1 MAEIISG
8 QDALDTLE
16 SSGNTGGND
25 KEFSS
30 FKGGSKY
37 VVKAIGTNDLF
48 GFYNYGIYSKGGGG
62 VPSFVA
68 KKPSKKSDKGFPQE
82 DLTSWDKA
90 FLHHY
95 ENSKEFGD
103 KESNE
108 AYKYKPKLR
117 FALGF
122 FDLDSGERI
131 VIDVSKNQANAIR
144 KPLLKQ
150 AEKGKLGKVAFE
162 LEKESDGS
170 VSLTPIVDLD
180 DLTSKQQENFD
191 KAPEEFKIEDFHGVN
206 FEADEDEM
214 LRRLVQSGFDVTK
227 IGYEIPKPK
236 EADGEGEKESAGE
249 PLEISSDDL
258 PF

>member
-1 MAEIISG
+1 MAEILSG
-8 QDALDTLE
+8 QDALNTLE
-16 SSGNTGGND
+16 SSGNSGGND
-25 KEFSS
+25 KEFST
-30 FKGGSKY
+30 FKVGSKY
-37 VVKAIGTNDLF
+37 VVKAVGTSDLF
-48 GFYNYGIYSKGGGG
+48 GFYNYGIYKKGGGG

-68 KKPSKKSDKGFPQE
+68 KNPSKKSDKGFPQE
-82 DLTSWDKA
+82 NLTCWDKA
-90 FLHHY
+90 FLFHY
-95 ENSKEFGD
+95 EKSKEFGD

-131 VIDVSKNQANAIR
+131 VIDVSKDQANAIR

-162 LEKESDGS
+162 LEKEDGGT

-180 DLTSKQQENFD
+180 DLTAKQRENFN

-206 FEADEDEM
+206 FEADDEEM
-214 LRRLVQSGFDVTK
+214 LRRLVHAGFDVTK

-236 EADGEGEKESAGE
+236 AEGEAGESAGE
-249 PLEISSDDL
+249 AIDIDSDDL